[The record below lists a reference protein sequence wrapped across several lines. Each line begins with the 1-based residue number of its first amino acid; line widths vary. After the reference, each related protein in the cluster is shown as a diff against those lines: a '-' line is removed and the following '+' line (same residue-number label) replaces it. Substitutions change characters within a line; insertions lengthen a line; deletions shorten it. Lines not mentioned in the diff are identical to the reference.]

1 MSRSVKQRSSPLT
14 EAERRVLPLVVDGLL
29 YREIAE
35 RLSVSRRT
43 VETHV
48 ASIFRKV
55 GVRSRRDLARVYR
68 LSTGY
73 GRDRPIDAAPHA
85 PRCSGCGRP
94 TGGLVDTWQGAVTA
108 GMG

>member
-1 MSRSVKQRSSPLT
+1 MSGSVTQRWSTLT
-14 EAERRVLPLVVDGLL
+14 EAERRVLPMVVDGLL

-35 RLSVSRRT
+35 RLFVSRRT

-48 ASIFRKV
+48 ASILRKA

-68 LSTGY
+68 LGV
-73 GRDRPIDAAPHA
+73 GHGRPIDAAPHA
-85 PRCSGCGRP
+85 ARCSGCGRP
-94 TGGLVDTWQGAVTA
+94 TVRLVGPGPGAVTA